1 MENFDNIF
9 TLVTE
14 NGSIGLNLDILETGV
29 INIVALVGILVFTGK
44 DFLGS
49 ILEERRTNIIQ
60 SLENAENRLKEA
72 DRRFNEAQKQL
83 SQANILISKI
93 KREAVE
99 SQKILL
105 QSEISQTKKELTLR
119 FSRATTA
126 IRSKERQ
133 IFIEIKQQIILLML
147 KRTVIRVKETFT
159 QNDKATALINETINK
174 LDGDLL

>member
-29 INIVALVGILVFTGK
+29 INIAALVGILVFTGK

-119 FSRATTA
+119 FNRATAA

>member
-29 INIVALVGILVFTGK
+29 INIAALVGILVFTGK

-105 QSEISQTKKELTLR
+105 QSEISQTKKELTRR

>member
-29 INIVALVGILVFTGK
+29 INIAALVGILVFTGK

-119 FSRATTA
+119 FSRATAT

>member
-29 INIVALVGILVFTGK
+29 INIAALVGILVFTGK

-119 FSRATTA
+119 FSRATAA

>member
-29 INIVALVGILVFTGK
+29 INIAALVGILVFTGK

-49 ILEERRTNIIQ
+49 ILEERKTNIIQ

>member
-29 INIVALVGILVFTGK
+29 INIAALVGILVFTGK

-105 QSEISQTKKELTLR
+105 QSEISQTKKELSLR

>member
-29 INIVALVGILVFTGK
+29 INILALIGILVFTGK

-119 FSRATTA
+119 FSRATAA

>member
-1 MENFDNIF
+1 MGAQLEIANSQKIHKEIFEIELNTSQTYIDNLLDKAIKQLSEKQNKAISNLDNIF

-14 NGSIGLNLDILETGV
+14 NGSIGLNLDTLETGV
-29 INIVALVGILVFTGK
+29 IDIAALVGILVFTGK

-99 SQKILL
+99 SQK
-105 QSEISQTKKELTLR
+105 
-119 FSRATTA
+119 
-126 IRSKERQ
+126 
-133 IFIEIKQQIILLML
+133 
-147 KRTVIRVKETFT
+147 
-159 QNDKATALINETINK
+159 
-174 LDGDLL
+174 

>member
-119 FSRATTA
+119 FSRATAA

>member
-1 MENFDNIF
+1 
-9 TLVTE
+9 
-14 NGSIGLNLDILETGV
+14 
-29 INIVALVGILVFTGK
+29 
-44 DFLGS
+44 
-49 ILEERRTNIIQ
+49 
-60 SLENAENRLKEA
+60 LKEA

-99 SQKILL
+99 SQKVLL

-119 FSRATTA
+119 FSRATAA

>member
-29 INIVALVGILVFTGK
+29 INIAALVGILVFTGK

>member
-49 ILEERRTNIIQ
+49 ILEERKTNIIQ

-147 KRTVIRVKETFT
+147 KRTVIRVK
-159 QNDKATALINETINK
+159 
-174 LDGDLL
+174 

>member
-1 MENFDNIF
+1 MG
-9 TLVTE
+9 TE

-29 INIVALVGILVFTGK
+29 INIAALVGILVFTGK

-119 FSRATTA
+119 FSRATAA

-147 KRTVIRVKETFT
+147 KEADRRF
-159 QNDKATALINETINK
+159 
-174 LDGDLL
+174 

>member
-49 ILEERRTNIIQ
+49 ILEERKTNIIQ